1 MPVTVRFAPSPTGH
15 LHVGNI
21 RAALINW
28 LFARKE
34 GGTFILRLDD
44 TDRERSTAAFAE
56 AIENDLN
63 WLGLAWDARYR
74 QSDRIKLYDA
84 AAEKLKAAG
93 KLYACYESADELEV
107 KRKMQLA
114 RKMPPVYD
122 RAALDLSDEDKAKL
136 KAEGRRAHWRFRLE
150 TPGRVEFDDL
160 IRGPVSL
167 DLESVSDPIL
177 VREDGSY
184 LYSLPSVVDDLE
196 LEISH
201 VVRGEDHV
209 TNSAVQVQIFEALG
223 GTAPVFAHFSLM
235 TSPEGAGLS
244 KRQQVLSI
252 EELREHE
259 GIEPMAILSLLAR
272 LGTSQAVEAE
282 SGMAPLIGG
291 FDFSKFARKPT
302 KFDHHELERLNAR
315 ILHTMDFAAVAE
327 RVEIEGLDEAFWNA
341 VRPNLAHFHELEGW
355 WTIVHGPVE
364 PQVED
369 QEFLSKALELLPEGE
384 ITGATWGDW
393 TSAIKEETG
402 RKGRDLFMPLRLAL
416 TGQAHGPEMQ
426 TLLPLIGAE
435 RIKGR
440 LAGEAA

>member
-44 TDRERSTAAFAE
+44 TDRERSTEAFAE
-56 AIENDLN
+56 AIKRDLN
-63 WLGLAWDARYR
+63 WLGLEWNACYR
-74 QSDRIKLYDA
+74 QSDRIERYDV
-84 AAEKLKAAG
+84 AAERLKTAG

-114 RKMPPVYD
+114 RKRPPVYD
-122 RAALDLSDEDKAKL
+122 RAGLALSDDDKTKLEAK
-136 KAEGRRAHWRFRLE
+136 GRRPHWRFRLE
-150 TPGRVEFDDL
+150 TPGRVDFDDL

-177 VREDGSY
+177 IREDGSY

-223 GTAPVFAHFSLM
+223 GLAPVFAHFSLL
-235 TSPEGAGLS
+235 TSPEGGGLS
-244 KRQQVLSI
+244 KRQQALSI
-252 EELREHE
+252 EALRENE

-272 LGTSQAVEAE
+272 LGTSEAVEAE
-282 SGMAPLIGG
+282 SSMAPLIEG

-302 KFDHHELERLNAR
+302 KFDRRELDHLNAR

-355 WTIVHGPVE
+355 WTIVHGAVE

-384 ITGATWGDW
+384 ITDATWDDW

-426 TLLPLIGAE
+426 MLLPLIGGELVKA
-435 RIKGR
+435 R
-440 LAGEAA
+440 LTGEAA